1 METKNKIKVSISF
14 ANSVYKTF
22 LAKIKKKIQYI
33 KILTASNYQ
42 PIQNPNLPTFSL
54 ALLNSSHI
62 LDLQKFIKKY

>member
-22 LAKIKKKIQYI
+22 LAKIKKKIQNI

-42 PIQNPNLPTFSL
+42 PIQNPNLPTFL
-54 ALLNSSHI
+54 
-62 LDLQKFIKKY
+62 